1 MNSEAGHNCSTGNLL
16 VTGQPAP
23 CEQIYGTIKLTDKL
37 REMDGIIIECGRVD
51 NQRIF
56 HHLRTDREH
65 PNAGRTIK
73 GCKPKILFYLMMMKS
88 FS

>member
-1 MNSEAGHNCSTGNLL
+1 MNSGDNCSGNLL

-23 CEQIYGTIKLTDKL
+23 CEQIYGTIKLTNKL
-37 REMDGIIIECGRVD
+37 REMDGKIIACGRVD
-51 NQRIF
+51 NQWIF

-73 GCKPKILFYLMMMKS
+73 GSKPNVLLHLMMKS